1 MNTYLFDEDFYLAL
15 LKQSGADKVVKSKL
29 SPGNRIVKRIERV
42 TEQPFD
48 HYRPARHF
56 LENQMSLVPSL
67 DADTL
72 DRFESLFKG
81 LQGLLK

>member
-1 MNTYLFDEDFYLAL
+1 M
-15 LKQSGADKVVKSKL
+15 
-29 SPGNRIVKRIERV
+29 KRIERV
-42 TEQPFD
+42 TGQPFD